1 MPHQGVE
8 LKGTWLY
15 FNEINIKMQSNDKF
29 LFQFSVINV
38 FGVVLSILLSRQL
51 ENNYFILQWQGSVL
65 YNYIKHGKLERSE
78 GSSIAEGIGQGRVT
92 ANLKDAPIDDAHTIL
107 DTDAVKMVVYA
118 YYYYVRIL
126 CNSNLLSYDHQEQG
140 GR

>member
-1 MPHQGVE
+1 M
-8 LKGTWLY
+8 
-15 FNEINIKMQSNDKF
+15 
-29 LFQFSVINV
+29 
-38 FGVVLSILLSRQL
+38 
-51 ENNYFILQWQGSVL
+51 L

-107 DTDAVKMVVYA
+107 DTDAVKMVVYT

-126 CNSNLLSYDHQEQG
+126 CNSNLLSYDHQELG